1 MSNGIKFD
9 QDKTRMEL
17 LPPFAQEEIAK
28 VLTYGA
34 RKYDPYNWAKGMPW
48 TRVYGAALRHLNA
61 FARGEDTDP
70 ETGLSHVAHAACNLM
85 FLLEYERFHPEL
97 DDRYGKKA
105 ERNRTGVPT
114 RTSSEVEVGEP
125 PSS

>member
-9 QDKTRMEL
+9 QDKVRMEL

-48 TRVYGAALRHLNA
+48 TRVYGAAIRHLNA
-61 FARGEDTDP
+61 FARGEDKDP

-105 ERNRTGVPT
+105 EGNRAGIST
-114 RTSSEVEVGEP
+114 RASSETQIGEP

>member
-9 QDKTRMEL
+9 QDKVRMEL

-48 TRVYGAALRHLNA
+48 TRVYGAAIRHLNA

-105 ERNRTGVPT
+105 ERNRIGVPT

>member
-1 MSNGIKFD
+1 
-9 QDKTRMEL
+9 MEL

-48 TRVYGAALRHLNA
+48 MRVYGAALRHLNA

-85 FLLEYERFHPEL
+85 FLLEYERFHQEL

-105 ERNRTGVPT
+105 ERNRAGISTGT
-114 RTSSEVEVGEP
+114 GSEVKIGEP